1 MTPFRT
7 YCDFNFSTGFET
19 CHEVISARHMDYIFL
34 QFNAEMNQIVY
45 SGRSRARVA
54 WNGDNVLIYVYGT

>member
-1 MTPFRT
+1 MT
-7 YCDFNFSTGFET
+7 C

-45 SGRSRARVA
+45 RPIL
-54 WNGDNVLIYVYGT
+54 GDIA